1 MRILRYR
8 GNSYASPEPI
18 NAAPRPGAR
27 SYRWVKYA
35 IDTNKVIP
43 CVNARPQQATIS
55 WRPEPGQLCSRRKE
69 TVEASS
75 SLKRSISSKVEVKLR
90 LARAEAVTS
99 YMRCRG

>member
-35 IDTNKVIP
+35 IETNKVVP
-43 CVNARPQQATIS
+43 LRQRETTAQND
-55 WRPEPGQLCSRRKE
+55 QLSR
-69 TVEASS
+69 
-75 SLKRSISSKVEVKLR
+75 LR

-99 YMRCRG
+99 YKRCRG

>member
-35 IDTNKVIP
+35 IETNKVVP
-43 CVNARPQQATIS
+43 LRQREAAASNDQLAALSQVSCACAGKRPWKQA
-55 WRPEPGQLCSRRKE
+55 
-69 TVEASS
+69 
-75 SLKRSISSKVEVKLR
+75 LR
-90 LARAEAVTS
+90 
-99 YMRCRG
+99 

>member
-35 IDTNKVIP
+35 IDTNKVVP
-43 CVNARPQQATIS
+43 MRHCEAAASND
-55 WRPEPGQLCSRRKE
+55 QL
-69 TVEASS
+69 A
-75 SLKRSISSKVEVKLR
+75 
-90 LARAEAVTS
+90 A
-99 YMRCRG
+99 

>member
-35 IDTNKVIP
+35 IEASKVVP
-43 CVNARPQQATIS
+43 LQQRESAAS
-55 WRPEPGQLCSRRKE
+55 NDQLPPELAQLCSRRKA

-75 SLKRSISSKVEVKLR
+75 SLKRSISSKVLVKLK

-99 YMRCRG
+99 